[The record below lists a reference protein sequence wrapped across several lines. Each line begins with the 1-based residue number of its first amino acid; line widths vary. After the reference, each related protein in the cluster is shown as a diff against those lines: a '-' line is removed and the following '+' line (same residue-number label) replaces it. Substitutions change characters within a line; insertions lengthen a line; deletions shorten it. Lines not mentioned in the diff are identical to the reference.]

1 MKSNKFYGIILIL
14 ALFVSQTI
22 FSQTIKKGTW
32 DRQNKSIK
40 GTWQVVTK
48 DDGTYIV
55 FSDDFKT
62 KKAPDLELF
71 LSTKQAKDINKKK
84 VVQEAISVS
93 KLKSHKGK
101 QSYKLPSN
109 LKIVDFSSIIIHCRD
124 YNIFWGAGNL

>member
-14 ALFVSQTI
+14 ALLVSQTI

-40 GTWQVVTK
+40 GTWEVVTK

-93 KLKSHKGK
+93 KLKSYKGK

>member
-1 MKSNKFYGIILIL
+1 MKSNKFYGITLIL

-40 GTWQVVTK
+40 GTWEVVTK

-71 LSTKQAKDINKKK
+71 LSTKQAKDINRKK
-84 VVQEAISVS
+84 VVQEATSVS

-109 LKIVDFSSIIIHCRD
+109 LKIADFSSIIIHCRD